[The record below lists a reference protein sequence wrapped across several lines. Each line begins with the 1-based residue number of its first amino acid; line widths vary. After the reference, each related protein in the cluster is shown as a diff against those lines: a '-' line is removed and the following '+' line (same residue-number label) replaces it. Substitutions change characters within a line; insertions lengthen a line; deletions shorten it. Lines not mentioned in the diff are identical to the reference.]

1 MSKSRKKIVD
11 IAEPKAV
18 EPAAKKTSNF
28 SINKHIVFAL
38 VVMTGL
44 VFGFGGWA
52 ATANLTGAII
62 APGTFV
68 VEGNVK
74 KVQHSYGGIVSEIN
88 VKNGDHVLS
97 GQILMRLDATQIRA
111 ELDIL
116 KLQTIELTARSAR
129 LSAESKGMASFVLP
143 QAFLEQSAA
152 AKAAAEG
159 EIRIFEETRRTKE
172 SQKEQLRLRIQQAH
186 EEISGLT
193 AQSDAKVGELK
204 IIKLELDQ
212 TRKLY
217 EKKLTAATR
226 VYAMEREEM
235 RLAGEL
241 GGFRAQIARAY
252 GQISEL
258 NVQILVVDEN
268 VRAQAQRELRVT
280 EAKLSELA
288 EREIAV
294 SDKLLRVDLRA
305 PLSGIVHE
313 LAVHTVGGVVTAAEP
328 VMLIVPEEQG
338 LTIQARISPAD
349 VDQVVNGRSARLRL
363 SAFSQKSS
371 PELNG
376 HVTDVSADVTIDA
389 KTGQSF
395 YEVRLAM
402 DDKAQQLVGNLK
414 LVPGMPVEVFLSTG
428 DRTALSYLTKPFTD
442 QMNRT
447 FREQ

>member
-1 MSKSRKKIVD
+1 MSKSREKIAAV
-11 IAEPKAV
+11 AEPKAA
-18 EPAAKKTSNF
+18 EPAEKKVSNF
-28 SINKHIVFAL
+28 SVNKHLAFAL

-52 ATANLTGAII
+52 AMANLTGAII

-88 VKNGDHVLS
+88 VKNGDHVHS

-116 KLQTIELTARSAR
+116 KLQIIELTARSAR
-129 LSAESKGMASFVLP
+129 LSAESNGLASFVLP
-143 QAFLEQSAA
+143 QAFREQSAA
-152 AKAAAEG
+152 ARAAGEG

-172 SQKEQLRLRIQQAH
+172 SQKEQLRLRIQQAK

-193 AQSDAKVGELK
+193 AQSDAKTGELK

-217 EKKLTAATR
+217 EKMLTPVTR

-241 GGFRAQIARAY
+241 GGVRAQIARAY
-252 GQISEL
+252 GQISEI

-280 EAKLSELA
+280 EAKRSELA

-294 SDKLLRVDLRA
+294 KDKLLRVDLRA
-305 PLSGIVHE
+305 PLAGIVHE

-338 LTIQARISPAD
+338 LMILARISPND
-349 VDQVVNGRSARLRL
+349 VDQVLNGQSAKLRL
-363 SAFSQKSS
+363 SAFSQRST
-371 PELNG
+371 PELDG

-389 KTGQSF
+389 KSGQNYYS
-395 YEVRLAM
+395 VKLVM
-402 DDKAQQLVGNLK
+402 DEKARRLVGNLR
-414 LVPGMPVEVFLSTG
+414 LVPGMPVEVFMSTG
-428 DRTALSYLTKPFTD
+428 DRTALSYLAKPFVD
-442 QMNRT
+442 QMNSA

>member
-1 MSKSRKKIVD
+1 MSSTPD
-11 IAEPKAV
+11 EIAAVAGPKAAV
-18 EPAAKKTSNF
+18 PAAKKASSF
-28 SINKHIVFAL
+28 SIGKHVAFAL
-38 VVMTGL
+38 LIMAGL

-88 VKNGDHVLS
+88 VKNGDHVQS
-97 GQILMRLDATQIRA
+97 GEILMRLDATQIRA

-116 KLQTIELTARSAR
+116 KLQIIELTARSAR
-129 LSAESKGMASFVLP
+129 FSAESDGLESFVLP
-143 QAFLEQSAA
+143 QAFLEQSAV

-172 SQKEQLRLRIQQAH
+172 SQKEQLRLRIQQAK

-212 TRKLY
+212 TRKLF
-217 EKKLTAATR
+217 EKKLTNAAR

-241 GGFRAQIARAY
+241 GGFKAQIARAH
-252 GQISEL
+252 GQISEI

-288 EREIAV
+288 EREVAV
-294 SDKLLRVDLRA
+294 KDKMLRVDLRA

-313 LAVHTVGGVVTAAEP
+313 LTVHTVGGVVTAAEP
-328 VMLIVPEEQG
+328 VMLIVPEEQD

-349 VDQVVNGRSARLRL
+349 VDQVVNGRPAKLRL
-363 SAFSQKSS
+363 SAFSQKST
-371 PELNG
+371 PEFDG
-376 HVTDVSADVTIDA
+376 HVIDVSADVTVDP
-389 KTGQSF
+389 KTGQSY

-402 DDKAQQLVGNLK
+402 DDKAQRLVGDLK
-414 LVPGMPVEVFLSTG
+414 LVPGMPVEVFMSTG
-428 DRTALSYLTKPFTD
+428 DRTALSYLTKPFID
-442 QMNRT
+442 QMSRT

>member
-1 MSKSRKKIVD
+1 MSSTPEEVAAV
-11 IAEPKAV
+11 AEPKAAV
-18 EPAAKKTSNF
+18 PSGKANNF
-28 SINKHIVFAL
+28 SIKKHVAFAL
-38 VVMTGL
+38 LIMAGL

-52 ATANLTGAII
+52 AMANLTGAII

-88 VKNGDHVLS
+88 VKNGDHVQS
-97 GQILMRLDATQIRA
+97 GQILMRLDAIQIRA

-116 KLQTIELTARSAR
+116 KLQIIELTARSAR
-129 LSAESKGMASFVLP
+129 FLAESDGLASFVLP
-143 QAFLEQSAA
+143 QVFLERSAV

-159 EIRIFEETRRTKE
+159 EIRIFEETRRARE
-172 SQKEQLRLRIQQAH
+172 SQKEQLRLRIQQAK

-212 TRKLY
+212 TRKLF
-217 EKKLTAATR
+217 EKKLTNVAR

-241 GGFRAQIARAY
+241 GGIKAQIARAH
-252 GQISEL
+252 GQISEI

-268 VRAQAQRELRVT
+268 VRAQSQRELRMT

-288 EREIAV
+288 EREVAV
-294 SDKLLRVDLRA
+294 RDKLLRVDLRA

-313 LAVHTVGGVVTAAEP
+313 LTVHTVGGVVTAAEP
-328 VMLIVPEEQG
+328 VMLIVPEEQD

-349 VDQVVNGRSARLRL
+349 VDQVVNGRPAKLRL
-363 SAFSQKSS
+363 SAFNQKST
-371 PELNG
+371 PEFDG
-376 HVTDVSADVTIDA
+376 HVIDVSADVTVDG
-389 KTGQSF
+389 KSGQSY

-402 DDKAQQLVGNLK
+402 DDKAQRLVGDLT
-414 LVPGMPVEVFLSTG
+414 LVPGMPVEVFMSTG
-428 DRTALSYLTKPFTD
+428 NRTALSYLTKPFID
-442 QMNRT
+442 QMSRT

>member
-1 MSKSRKKIVD
+1 MSSTPD
-11 IAEPKAV
+11 EIAAIAGPKAAV
-18 EPAAKKTSNF
+18 PAAKKASNF
-28 SINKHIVFAL
+28 SIKKHVAFAL
-38 VVMTGL
+38 LVMAGL
-44 VFGFGGWA
+44 VCGFGGWA
-52 ATANLTGAII
+52 AMANLTGAVI

-74 KVQHSYGGIVSEIN
+74 KVQHSYGGIVAEIN
-88 VKNGDHVLS
+88 VKNGDHVQS
-97 GQILMRLDATQIRA
+97 GQILMRLDAIQIRA

-116 KLQTIELTARSAR
+116 KLQIIELTARSAR
-129 LSAESKGMASFVLP
+129 FSAERDGLESFVLP
-143 QAFLEQSAA
+143 QAFLEKNAV

-172 SQKEQLRLRIQQAH
+172 SQKEQLRLRIEQAK

-212 TRKLY
+212 TRKLF
-217 EKKLTAATR
+217 EKKLTSAAR

-241 GGFRAQIARAY
+241 GGFKAQIARAH
-252 GQISEL
+252 GQISEI

-288 EREIAV
+288 EREVAV
-294 SDKLLRVDLRA
+294 RDKLLRVDLRA
-305 PLSGIVHE
+305 PISGIVHE
-313 LAVHTVGGVVTAAEP
+313 LTVHTVGGVVTAAEP
-328 VMLIVPEEQG
+328 VMLIVPEEQD

-349 VDQVVNGRSARLRL
+349 VDQVVNGRPAKLRL

-371 PELNG
+371 PELDG
-376 HVTDVSADVTIDA
+376 HVTDVSADVTVDA
-389 KTGQSF
+389 KTGQSY

-402 DDKAQQLVGNLK
+402 DDKAQRLVGNLK
-414 LVPGMPVEVFLSTG
+414 LVPGMPVEVFMSTG
-428 DRTALSYLTKPFTD
+428 DRTALSYLTKPFID

>member
-1 MSKSRKKIVD
+1 MSKSRKKIAAV
-11 IAEPKAV
+11 AEPKAA
-18 EPAAKKTSNF
+18 EPAAKKARNF
-28 SINKHIVFAL
+28 SVNKHIAFAL

-52 ATANLTGAII
+52 GMANLTGAII

-88 VKNGDHVLS
+88 VKNGDHVQS

-129 LSAESKGMASFVLP
+129 FSAESNGLASFVLP
-143 QAFLEQSAA
+143 QAFLEQSAV

-159 EIRIFEETRRTKE
+159 EIRIFEEARRTKE
-172 SQKEQLRLRIQQAH
+172 SQKEQLRLRIQQAT

-212 TRKLY
+212 TRMLY
-217 EKKLTAATR
+217 EKKLTPATR

-241 GGFRAQIARAY
+241 GGFKAQIARAY
-252 GQISEL
+252 GQISEI
-258 NVQILVVDEN
+258 NVQILVVDES

-294 SDKLLRVDLRA
+294 SDRLLRVDLRA

-376 HVTDVSADVTIDA
+376 HVTDVSADVTVDA
-389 KTGQSF
+389 KTGQSY

-402 DDKAQQLVGNLK
+402 DDSAQRLVGNLK
-414 LVPGMPVEVFLSTG
+414 LVPGMPVEVFMSTG

>member
-1 MSKSRKKIVD
+1 MAGR
-11 IAEPKAV
+11 
-18 EPAAKKTSNF
+18 
-28 SINKHIVFAL
+28 VFAAYDG
-38 VVMTGL
+38 VHNPAG
-44 VFGFGGWA
+44 
-52 ATANLTGAII
+52 
-62 APGTFV
+62 
-68 VEGNVK
+68 
-74 KVQHSYGGIVSEIN
+74 
-88 VKNGDHVLS
+88 
-97 GQILMRLDATQIRA
+97 
-111 ELDIL
+111 
-116 KLQTIELTARSAR
+116 
-129 LSAESKGMASFVLP
+129 
-143 QAFLEQSAA
+143 
-152 AKAAAEG
+152 
-159 EIRIFEETRRTKE
+159 
-172 SQKEQLRLRIQQAH
+172 
-186 EEISGLT
+186 
-193 AQSDAKVGELK
+193 
-204 IIKLELDQ
+204 
-212 TRKLY
+212 
-217 EKKLTAATR
+217 

-241 GGFRAQIARAY
+241 GGFKAQIARAY
-252 GQISEL
+252 GQISEI
-258 NVQILVVDEN
+258 NVQILVVDES

-349 VDQVVNGRSARLRL
+349 VDQVVNGRSAKLRL

-376 HVTDVSADVTIDA
+376 HVTDVSADVTVDA
-389 KTGQSF
+389 KTGQSY

-402 DDKAQQLVGNLK
+402 DDMAQRLVGNLK
-414 LVPGMPVEVFLSTG
+414 LVPGMPVEVFMPTG
-428 DRTALSYLTKPFTD
+428 DRTALSYLTKPFID